1 MSRNQKLTKEEKSY
15 IAGFLDGDGSIFAQ
29 IVKGKDYKYGFR
41 IRVSI
46 GFYQRKDKYWF
57 LLKLKKLL
65 KYGTTRIR
73 KDNMAE
79 YVITGSGPVE
89 QTLLVLKE
97 FVVLKKKNVNLVLK
111 ILEKK
116 RNINSK
122 QEFLELCQLVDSVAE
137 LNYSKKRKLTAN
149 LVSEYFKNP
158 SFRSDSNKFQDSN
171 L

>member
-1 MSRNQKLTKEEKSY
+1 MSSNQKLTEEEKSY

-46 GFYQRKDKYWF
+46 GFYQKKDKYWF

-79 YVITGSGPVE
+79 YVITGSGPVK
-89 QTLLVLKE
+89 QILLLLEK
-97 FVVLKKKNVNLVLK
+97 FLVLKKKML
-111 ILEKK
+111 I
-116 RNINSK
+116 
-122 QEFLELCQLVDSVAE
+122 
-137 LNYSKKRKLTAN
+137 
-149 LVSEYFKNP
+149 
-158 SFRSDSNKFQDSN
+158 
-171 L
+171 